1 MVIVQQNIVAVR
13 QRPTNTRSE
22 LCGGAGGRGEACR
35 SAALCSASAG
45 RLKLSGK
52 NPSRVRVFTL
62 AWPFNCA
69 AGPPPTAPKRHPKP
83 HQKKVTKM
91 CAKVTPTGL
100 PKGPQNH
107 KNRTRRRSNSARK
120 GRPKSDAQQVTQS
133 VQTSS
138 KNELK
143 IEPESDKKRTW
154 MESARP
160 RFLLLFTALGGH
172 RPFREERKSAPK
184 TTEKSIPAL
193 TLQKAPKRH
202 QKCSQWGLFGGR
214 LGTKIGKRT
223 LQESI
228 QKTFKIGLGNAPKMS
243 PK

>member
-1 MVIVQQNIVAVR
+1 M
-13 QRPTNTRSE
+13 
-22 LCGGAGGRGEACR
+22 
-35 SAALCSASAG
+35 
-45 RLKLSGK
+45 
-52 NPSRVRVFTL
+52 
-62 AWPFNCA
+62 
-69 AGPPPTAPKRHPKP
+69 
-83 HQKKVTKM
+83 
-91 CAKVTPTGL
+91 TPTGL
-100 PKGPQNH
+100 QKGPNNHQNL
-107 KNRTRRRSNSARK
+107 TRRRSNSARK
-120 GRPKSDAQQVTQS
+120 GRPQSDAQKVTQS
-133 VQTSS
+133 VQNRS

-143 IEPESDKKRTW
+143 MEPESDKKRTW

-202 QKCSQWGLFGGR
+202 QKYSQWGLFGGR

-228 QKTFKIGLGNAPKMS
+228 RKNIKSTVSEMPPK
-243 PK
+243 